1 MTLLLL
7 ILAVGA
13 AALAVAALRRRTALA
28 PGRLAMLAGLV
39 PAVAI
44 MGLLLAGMVARD
56 GAARGDRLALMMIP
70 FIGLAVALA
79 GWTGGALALLLGR
92 KP

>member
-1 MTLLLL
+1 
-7 ILAVGA
+7 
-13 AALAVAALRRRTALA
+13 
-28 PGRLAMLAGLV
+28 
-39 PAVAI
+39 
-44 MGLLLAGMVARD
+44 MVARD